1 MEDPWLVELWL
12 EELWL
17 VDLWL
22 VVESSSELVIFLP
35 LRLLDLP
42 MSLWVWMELELE
54 LESKLELEL
63 ELELVGKMTMMM
75 PELVEVAQF
84 HAVERIAGCLWEWDD

>member
-1 MEDPWLVELWL
+1 MEDLVWE
-12 EELWL
+12 
-17 VDLWL
+17 DLWL
-22 VVESSSELVIFLP
+22 VVESLSELVIFLP

-54 LESKLELEL
+54 LELELEW

-75 PELVEVAQF
+75 MPELVEVAQF
-84 HAVERIAGCLWEWDD
+84 PAVERIAGCLWE